1 MGAFFVPYSEV
12 KLYSIMKSQVL
23 FLLSFILFGLSAS
36 CQSRHKQN
44 KEKAEKE
51 LTPVQT
57 EDVDGL
63 RKAYLASGC
72 FWCVEAI
79 YESLKGVEEA
89 HAGYSGGTTKN
100 PTYRNHGDHAE
111 TIEVLYNPEE
121 ISFAQLITVYF
132 DSQNI
137 TQINGQGPDRGP
149 SYRSIIFYQNQEEK
163 EIIDYQ
169 IQLREQTLGNNK
181 VAAQVLPFQ
190 KFWIAE
196 DYHQDYEQNNPDNPY
211 IQNVSIPRFNKFKE
225 KHPELLKEE

>member
-1 MGAFFVPYSEV
+1 
-12 KLYSIMKSQVL
+12 MKTQTIIIIT
-23 FLLSFILFGLSAS
+23 FMFFGLQAS
-36 CQSRHKQN
+36 CQSPYEQN
-44 KEKAEKE
+44 KKIVEKAQKE
-51 LTPVQT
+51 ITPVQT
-57 EDVDGL
+57 EDKNGL

-111 TIEVLYNPEE
+111 TIEILYDPE
-121 ISFAQLITVYF
+121 ILSFSQLVTVYF

-137 TQINGQGPDRGP
+137 TQINGQGPDRGTA
-149 SYRSIIFYQNQEEK
+149 YRSIVFYQNQSEK
-163 EIIDYQ
+163 DIIDYQ

-190 KFWIAE
+190 KFWMAE

-211 IQNVSIPRFNKFKE
+211 IQNVSIPRLNKFKE
-225 KHPELLKEE
+225 KHPDLLKEE